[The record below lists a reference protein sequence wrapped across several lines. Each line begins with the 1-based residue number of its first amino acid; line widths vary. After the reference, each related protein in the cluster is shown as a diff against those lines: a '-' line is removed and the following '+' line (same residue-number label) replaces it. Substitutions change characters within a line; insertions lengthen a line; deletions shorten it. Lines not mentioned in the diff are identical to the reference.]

1 MVTARTFAIAVIAAA
16 IIAGWWTWATSPSA
30 TQSKHLPR
38 APLSL
43 YSEIG

>member
-1 MVTARTFAIAVIAAA
+1 MTRLKLAVIAAA
-16 IIAGWWTWATSPSA
+16 TIAGLWTWWTSSSA

>member
-16 IIAGWWTWATSPSA
+16 IVAAWWTCVTSPSA

-43 YSEIG
+43 YGEIG